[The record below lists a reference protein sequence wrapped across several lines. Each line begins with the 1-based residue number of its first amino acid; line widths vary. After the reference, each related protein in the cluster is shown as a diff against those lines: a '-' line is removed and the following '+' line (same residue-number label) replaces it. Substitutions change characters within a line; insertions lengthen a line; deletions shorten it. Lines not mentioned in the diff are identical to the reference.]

1 MTALPCLKCRKPR
14 RAGQYLCRA
23 CWFRIPGHTRSAL
36 NQRDS
41 QAFARLRELHAQ
53 LTAGVPLQEITVTP

>member
-1 MTALPCLKCRKPR
+1 MTATPCLSCRKPR

-23 CWFRIPGHTRSAL
+23 CWFRIPGPARSAL

-41 QAFARLRELHAQ
+41 RAMARLRELHAQ
-53 LTAGVPLQEITVTP
+53 LAAGVPLDQIQVNP